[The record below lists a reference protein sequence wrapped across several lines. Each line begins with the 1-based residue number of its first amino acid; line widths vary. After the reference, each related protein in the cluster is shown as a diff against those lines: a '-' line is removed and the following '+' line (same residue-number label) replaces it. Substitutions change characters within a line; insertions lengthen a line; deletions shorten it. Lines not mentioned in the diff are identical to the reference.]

1 MILED
6 ADTCHNQWYHGHGTW
21 CTSDHEN
28 RAQKDHTYKDKCIEE
43 CMWDPTDKD
52 WLGLCV
58 RSVLLVLRI
67 CSWIKHNQKCMKYF
81 EFILYVTP
89 VFWNRSIEDLKGS
102 KVTFLGK
109 TLCQDVVI
117 EHHNVACQMHECVS
131 LWVPLYDKILVTTW
145 KPPAY
150 KTIFYGPWT
159 LFKGSLVFAHPQPPS
174 HLFHPQIN
182 PSLHLVLLKL
192 WGVLWNCRRRRRCS
206 WVLI

>member
-109 TLCQDVVI
+109 TLCQDVVNRAPQRGMPNAWMCI
-117 EHHNVACQMHECVS
+117 S
-131 LWVPLYDKILVTTW
+131 LSATIWQNIGHDVKTSCLQNHILR
-145 KPPAY
+145 A
-150 KTIFYGPWT
+150 
-159 LFKGSLVFAHPQPPS
+159 L
-174 HLFHPQIN
+174 N
-182 PSLHLVLLKL
+182 P
-192 WGVLWNCRRRRRCS
+192 
-206 WVLI
+206 I